1 MRKEVTGTDPPGSST
16 GTPRQEGAHHTK
28 LVGRSYATGKFR
40 ATQNCLESSS
50 DPRIKDYLR
59 FLSRELIYSDDPIEL
74 RAFLS
79 AHYSYNKF
87 QRLGTP
93 ACRRYAWHTIQ
104 LACRLSAKS
113 RHIDT
118 KGSSSDAILGQP
130 GTSGSHGGAD
140 K

>member
-1 MRKEVTGTDPPGSST
+1 MKLISWSYYATGSHLARHKARAEPLPHEKRKVMNPTDPPGSST

-93 ACRRYAWHTIQ
+93 GLSALR
-104 LACRLSAKS
+104 LACNSACVPPV
-113 RHIDT
+113 
-118 KGSSSDAILGQP
+118 G
-130 GTSGSHGGAD
+130 
-140 K
+140 